1 MKWTFL
7 ATVVLLSLTGCG
19 NRDEAEPGS
28 LLQGVWTARR
38 GEFPLGDTWDY
49 PTEEGFMF
57 CRVFDGDSMTYKCRL
72 SAAGTNLVMIP
83 LERCDVT
90 LIDKG
95 HGEVLYLED
104 GDPHPLTIVNDSTII
119 IQMNGVRNTWVRDD
133 RLTQEWGTEM
143 RDIMAKETEAKVQPE
158 AHHYV
163 LSRKEREQETTIHG
177 LVVLVI
183 GIVFTLIILTQ
194 KIVASQRSKRRL
206 QEQLRQIQE
215 ENETRPQL
223 VRQAMKEVEEA
234 FFASDEYAA
243 LQRRIGHGATMEE
256 ADWDEVERLLKHV
269 YPDFIGKLRSLHRM
283 SELEYRVCLLTKLR
297 IATRDIAGALCRDAS
312 TISTVRSRLYQKVFG
327 RKGGAREW
335 DEFILSIGA

>member
-7 ATVVLLSLTGCG
+7 TTVVLLSLTGCG

-38 GEFPLGDTWDY
+38 GEFPLGETWDY

-57 CRVFDGDSMTYKCRL
+57 CRVFDGDSLTYKCRL

-95 HGEVLYLED
+95 H

-143 RDIMAKETEAKVQPE
+143 RDIVAKETEAKVQPE

-163 LSRKEREQETTIHG
+163 LSRKEREQETTIRG

-297 IATRDIAGALCRDAS
+297 IATRDTASALCRDAS

>member
-7 ATVVLLSLTGCG
+7 ITAVLLSLTGCG
-19 NRDEAEPGS
+19 HRDEAKPTS
-28 LLQGVWTARR
+28 LLQGVWTARCT
-38 GEFPLGDTWDY
+38 EFPLGETWDY

-57 CRVFDGDSMTYKCRL
+57 CRVFDGDSLTYKCRL
-72 SAAGTNLVMIP
+72 SVAGTSLVMIP

-133 RLTQEWGTEM
+133 RLTQE
-143 RDIMAKETEAKVQPE
+143 TEAKVQSE

-163 LSRKEREQETTIHG
+163 LSRNEREQETTIHG
-177 LVVLVI
+177 LVALVM
-183 GIVFTLIILTQ
+183 GIVFTLVILTQ
-194 KIVASQRSKRRL
+194 KVVASQRSKRRL
-206 QEQLRQIQE
+206 QAQLRQIQE
-215 ENETRPQL
+215 ERETRPQL
-223 VRQAMKEVEEA
+223 LRQAMKEVEEA
-234 FFASDEYAA
+234 FFASDEYVA
-243 LQRRIGHGATMEE
+243 LQRRISHGATMEE
-256 ADWDEVERLLKHV
+256 ADWDEVECLLKHV

-297 IATRDIAGALCRDAS
+297 IATKDIASALCRDVS
-312 TISTVRSRLYQKVFG
+312 TISTVRSRLYQEVFG

-335 DEFILSIGA
+335 DEFVLSIGA